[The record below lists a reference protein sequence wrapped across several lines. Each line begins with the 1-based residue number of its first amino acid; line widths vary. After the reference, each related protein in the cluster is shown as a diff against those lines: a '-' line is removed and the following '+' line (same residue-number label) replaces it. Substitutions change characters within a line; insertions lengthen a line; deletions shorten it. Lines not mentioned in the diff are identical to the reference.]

1 VASAARPARL
11 DLARLDLTRPDLSR
25 LDLTRPDLTRRPSRR
40 LGLTRLG
47 RACVVSA
54 AVACLA
60 GCVSMPSSGPV
71 GSISATPQSTAAG
84 GDFIEP
90 FPSPPQP
97 NESPTEIVNGFL
109 AASASYPVNS
119 AIAKA
124 YLVSAASRKWDPG
137 WSVTV
142 LDTFTVKTPSGQQ
155 LRRDSRQAAVDVS
168 GAVQSSFNGSGQFV
182 SAQSQGGTTAT
193 WNVSLVKV
201 DGQWR
206 ISNPPDKYRLLNAF
220 EFTTFYNPQ
229 DLYFG
234 NPDYVNASTAT
245 SLDQALVPD
254 SVFVPVETSRSDL
267 VKNLVT
273 ALLPNAQ
280 VNPQGNALGNPQ
292 SKWLQNAAA
301 TFPSGTKLDSVTVAG
316 TTAVVNLGGLT
327 DPGTTVLKEISAQLV
342 WTLASPRAGP
352 PSGIQSVELELNGK
366 PWIPPLTICG
376 ITQSRSFVQN
386 QATYPCYN
394 PYPSQPASFSFAGHG
409 QLWSRCSSEA
419 SAQRGLV
426 GPVVSVFQPASAA
439 NLQQCAG
446 GGVATTSTTT
456 PASSLLAGVGTPSM
470 VAVSPDG
477 NYVACYSPDEKKVF
491 TALSSAPGVLTP
503 VQGGVIGPGVTAL
516 SWDRND
522 DLWIAQGGDVFMLP
536 VKGLASGKAIRVG
549 SVPAGVTDLSV
560 APDGVRIALIV
571 QDGSGTEV
579 ELAATSSQEQ
589 QASIEETASIG
600 PLVQVGPGLADPDSL
615 AWYDADDLI
624 VLSGGSDETLSEVP
638 VDGQQAFNSQPAP
651 QGAYSITA
659 DGSMN
664 ALVAGLS
671 DQRISVSTSLEGPWQ
686 PLSVHGQNPAYPG

>member
-1 VASAARPARL
+1 M
-11 DLARLDLTRPDLSR
+11 
-25 LDLTRPDLTRRPSRR
+25 
-40 LGLTRLG
+40 
-47 RACVVSA
+47 VSA

-60 GCVSMPSSGPV
+60 GCVSMPGSGPV

-124 YLVSAASRKWDPG
+124 YLVGAASRKWNPG

-142 LDTFTVKTPSGQQ
+142 LNTFTVLTPSGQQ

-168 GAVQSSFNGSGQFV
+168 GSVQSSFNGSGQFV
-182 SAQSQGGTTAT
+182 SAQGQGDATAT
-193 WNVSLVKV
+193 WHVSLVKV

-229 DLYFG
+229 DLYFV
-234 NPDYVNASTAT
+234 NPDYDNPGIVT

-254 SVFVPVETSRSDL
+254 SVFVPVETSRLDL

-273 ALLPNAQ
+273 ALLPNP
-280 VNPQGNALGNPQ
+280 VGYPQ
-292 SKWLQNAAA
+292 SKWLLNGAV
-301 TFPSGTKLDSVTVAG
+301 TFPTGTTLDGVTVAG

-327 DPGTTVLKEISAQLV
+327 DPSTTVLKEISAQLV

-352 PSGIQSVELELNGK
+352 PSGIQSVELELNGR
-366 PWIPPLTICG
+366 PWIPPRAICG
-376 ITQSRSFVQN
+376 ITQSRSSVQN

-394 PYPSQPASFSFAGHG
+394 PYPSQSASFSFVGHG

-426 GPVVSVFQPASAA
+426 GPVVSVFQPASIA
-439 NLQQCAG
+439 NLQPCAG
-446 GGVATTSTTT
+446 GGVPTTSTTT
-456 PASSLLAGVGTPSM
+456 PTSSPLTGVGTPTI

-477 NYVACYSPDEKKVF
+477 DYVACYSPDEKKVF
-491 TALSSAPGVLTP
+491 TGLSSSPGSLTP

-522 DLWIAQGGDVFMLP
+522 DLWIAQGGDVYMMP
-536 VKGLASGKAIRVG
+536 AKGLASGKAIPVG
-549 SVPAGVTDLSV
+549 AVPTGVTDLSV

-571 QDGSGTEV
+571 QDGSGSEV
-579 ELAATSSQEQ
+579 ELAAPSSHEKQGSLAE
-589 QASIEETASIG
+589 AVSIG
-600 PLVQVGPGLADPDSL
+600 TLVQVDPGVANPDSL

-624 VLSGGSDETLSEVP
+624 VLSGNSYETLSEVP

-659 DGSMN
+659 NGSMN

-671 DQRISVSTSLEGPWQ
+671 GQRISVSTSLEGPWQ

>member
-1 VASAARPARL
+1 VASAARRARL
-11 DLARLDLTRPDLSR
+11 SLPRHAEPRLAL
-25 LDLTRPDLTRRPSRR
+25 RR
-40 LGLTRLG
+40 LGLTRIG
-47 RACVVSA
+47 RACMVSA

-124 YLVSAASRKWDPG
+124 YLVGAASRKWNPG

-142 LDTFTVKTPSGQQ
+142 LNTFTVLTPSGQQ

-168 GAVQSSFNGSGQFV
+168 GSVQSSFNGSGQFV
-182 SAQSQGGTTAT
+182 SAQGQGDAMAT
-193 WNVSLVKV
+193 WHVSLVKV

-206 ISNPPDKYRLLNAF
+206 ISNPPDDHRLLSAF

-234 NPDYVNASTAT
+234 NPNYDDASTAS

-273 ALLPNAQ
+273 ALLPT
-280 VNPQGNALGNPQ
+280 ALGNPQ
-292 SKWLQNAAA
+292 SKLLQNAAA
-301 TFPSGTKLDSVTVAG
+301 TFPSGTKLESVTVAG

-327 DPGTTVLKEISAQLV
+327 NPGTTVLKEISAQLV

-366 PWIPPLTICG
+366 PWIPPKTICG

-439 NLQQCAG
+439 NLKQCAG
-446 GGVATTSTTT
+446 GGVATTSTAT
-456 PASSLLAGVGTPSM
+456 PASSSLAGVGTPSM

-491 TALSSAPGVLTP
+491 TGLSSAPGVLTS

-579 ELAATSSQEQ
+579 DLAATSSQEQ
-589 QASIEETASIG
+589 QASIQETASIG
-600 PLVQVGPGLADPDSL
+600 PLVQVGPDLTDPDSL

-638 VDGQQAFNSQPAP
+638 VDSQQAFNSQPAP

-659 DGSMN
+659 SGSMN

-671 DQRISVSTSLEGPWQ
+671 GQRISVSTSLEGPWQ

>member
-11 DLARLDLTRPDLSR
+11 RLSR
-25 LDLTRPDLTRRPSRR
+25 LALSRLALSR
-40 LGLTRLG
+40 LALSRLALSRLALSRLG
-47 RACVVSA
+47 RACAVFAA
-54 AVACLA
+54 AVCLA
-60 GCVSMPSSGPV
+60 GCVNMPGSGPV
-71 GSISATPQSTAAG
+71 GAISATPQSTAAG

-109 AASASYPVNS
+109 AASASYPVNA

-124 YLVSAASRKWDPG
+124 YLVSAASRKWNPG
-137 WSVTV
+137 WSVAV
-142 LDTFTVKTPSGQQ
+142 VDTFNVRTPLGQQ
-155 LRRDSRQAAVDVS
+155 LRRDSRQATVEVT

-182 SAQSQGGTTAT
+182 SAQGQGGTKAA
-193 WNVSLVKV
+193 WDASLVKV

-206 ISNPPDKYRLLNAF
+206 ISNPPDYYRLLNAF
-220 EFTTFYNPQ
+220 DFATFYNPQ
-229 DLYFG
+229 DLYFV
-234 NPDYVNASTAT
+234 NPDYGNPGIVT

-273 ALLPNAQ
+273 ALLPNAAGF
-280 VNPQGNALGNPQ
+280 PE
-292 SKWLQNAAA
+292 SKWLQNGAV
-301 TFPSGTKLDSVTVAG
+301 TFPAGTTLDGVTVAG

-327 DPGTTVLKEISAQLV
+327 DAGTTDLKEVSAQLV

-366 PWIPPLTICG
+366 PWIPPPTICG

-394 PYPSQPASFSFAGHG
+394 PYPLQLASFSFAGHG

-419 SAQRGLV
+419 SAQRGQV

-439 NLQQCAG
+439 NLQTCADG
-446 GGVATTSTTT
+446 GGVSTTSTTT
-456 PASSLLAGVGTPSM
+456 PASSPLTGVGTPSM

-477 NYVACYSPDEKKVF
+477 DYVACYSPGEKKVF
-491 TALSSAPGVLTP
+491 TGLTSTPGSLTP

-516 SWDRND
+516 SWDRDD
-522 DLWIAQGGDVFMLP
+522 DLWIAQGGDVFMIP
-536 VKGLASGKAIRVG
+536 VKGLASGKAIQVG
-549 SVPAGVTDLSV
+549 SVPSGVTDLAV

-571 QDGSGTEV
+571 QDGSGSEV
-579 ELAATSSQEQ
+579 ELAAPSSRQKQGSLAE
-589 QASIEETASIG
+589 AVSIG
-600 PLVQVGPGLADPDSL
+600 TLVQVGPGLANADSL

-624 VLSGGSDETLSEVP
+624 VLWGSSSQTLSEVP

-659 DGSMN
+659 SGSMN

-671 DQRISVSTSLEGPWQ
+671 GQRISVSTSLEGPWQ